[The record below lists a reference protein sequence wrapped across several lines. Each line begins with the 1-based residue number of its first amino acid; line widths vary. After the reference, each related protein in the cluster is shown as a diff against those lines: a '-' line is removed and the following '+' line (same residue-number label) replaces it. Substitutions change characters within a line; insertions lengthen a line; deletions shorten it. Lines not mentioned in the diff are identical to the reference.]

1 MRMPTFRSFSYRT
14 VALAALMSATWGAT
28 LSAQNAPAPTHGER
42 AQRLV
47 IRNVMVIEGNGTP
60 AEGPKDVVIEGNR
73 IVQIANLDPVAL
85 RDGNARR
92 PAKGDA
98 EIDGTGH
105 YVMPGL
111 INLHGHVQEERGGT
125 PQPLDYQLKLWLGM
139 GITSVRDVGSN
150 TSRTLEL
157 KQRSARGDVHA
168 PRLFVYARY
177 AYMPIPLDEAAVRQ
191 RVRDL
196 KAMGADGTKLFG
208 MDRELYAPLLDE
220 ANKVGLRTAHHMAV
234 DEANANDAAAG
245 RLTSIEH
252 WYGVPDAAI
261 PSGVQDFPAN
271 FNYNDEGMRFRLAG
285 RLWREAEPERLQQ
298 VLKSLADSGV
308 AWNPTLDIYEAS
320 RDLQRAESQ
329 PWFRQYLHPTLE
341 KFFQPDPASHGSY
354 FSDWSSVD
362 ETYWKQNYQIW
373 FKALRDFESYG
384 GVIGAGEDAGFIY
397 QVYGFGLIRELELHQ
412 EAGFPAL
419 KVLQHAT
426 LNNARILGEESRIG
440 RLRVGHLADV
450 IVVKGNPLADLKVF
464 YPPLE
469 GAAAGTNAGV
479 AWTVKDGIAY
489 DAPRLLREVRE
500 MVSAARATSA
510 TSP

>member
-1 MRMPTFRSFSYRT
+1 VRP
-14 VALAALMSATWGAT
+14 
-28 LSAQNAPAPTHGER
+28 
-42 AQRLV
+42 QRLV
-47 IRNVMVIEGNGTP
+47 IRNVMVIEGNATP

-92 PAKGDA
+92 PARGDA

-111 INLHGHVQEERGGT
+111 INLHGHVQEERGGI
-125 PQPLDYQLKLWLGM
+125 PQPLEYQLKLWLGM
-139 GITSVRDVGSN
+139 GITSVRDVSS
-150 TSRTLEL
+150 TTASTLEL
-157 KQRSARGDVHA
+157 KQRSARGEVAA

-177 AYMPIPLDEAAVRQ
+177 AYMPVPLTEAAVRQ

-208 MDRELYAPLLDE
+208 MDRDLYAPLLDE
-220 ANKVGLRTAHHMAV
+220 ANKIGLRTAHHMAV
-234 DEANANDAAAG
+234 DETNANHAAAG
-245 RLTSIEH
+245 KLTSIEH

-261 PSGVQDFPAN
+261 PGGVQDFPAN
-271 FNYNDEGMRFRLAG
+271 FNYSDEGMRFRLAG
-285 RLWREAEPERLQQ
+285 RLWREADPERLRQ

-329 PWFRQYLHPTLE
+329 PWFKDYLHPTLN

-354 FSDWSSVD
+354 FSNWSSID

-373 FKALRDFESYG
+373 FQALRDFESFG

-419 KVLQHAT
+419 KVLEHAT

-440 RLRVGHLADV
+440 RVRVGHLADV
-450 IVVKGNPLADLKVF
+450 IVIKGNPLADLKVF
-464 YPPLE
+464 YPPLD

-479 AWTVKDGIAY
+479 AWTIKDGIPY

-500 MVSAARATSA
+500 MVSSARAAASA
-510 TSP
+510 SP